1 MIRKYKKLDYNT
13 EDLESLSTSELKKL
27 GDYWLRQYLLEKAEN
42 INGKYFCPLKKRWY
56 TINKIQVCHYIDRGY
71 SMWTRYL
78 LKNCHLMSE
87 ETNCWDS
94 KISKEGYKSLHHY
107 DYEQFL
113 VLEYGEDI
121 IKILR
126 EKSENKDIFRKE
138 DYIEVINK
146 FRNNE

>member
-1 MIRKYKKLDYNT
+1 MKKYKKLDFNT
-13 EDLESLSTSELKKL
+13 EDLENLSNSDLKKVA
-27 GDYWLRQYLLEKAEN
+27 DYELRQYLLRTTSN

-56 TINKIQVCHYIDRGY
+56 SCNKIQVCHYIDRGY

-94 KISKEGYKSLHHY
+94 KISVDGFKSKHHKEYQ
-107 DYEQFL
+107 DYL
-113 VLEYGEDI
+113 INVYGEN
-121 IKILR
+121 ILN
-126 EKSENKDIFRKE
+126 ELEEISSNTDVFSKQ
-138 DYIEVINK
+138 DYITIINK